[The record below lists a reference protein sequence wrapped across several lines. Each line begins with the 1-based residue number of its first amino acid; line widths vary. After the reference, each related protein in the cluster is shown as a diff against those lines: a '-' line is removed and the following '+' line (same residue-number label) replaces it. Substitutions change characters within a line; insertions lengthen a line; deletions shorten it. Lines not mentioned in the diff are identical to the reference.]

1 MNLSKLSTEF
11 LFLFSCLRQMNTK
24 ITIISLISIFYW
36 LLFKKNKSDFQGS
49 FRDFGDMYPMLYF
62 TSFYSSIYY
71 YFFICSF
78 LFIYLFDKIPE
89 SFEQLEQIL
98 NVNVRTYSSFLN
110 IILVNLEKKKTFWS
124 FNLVNLSGEKSSM
137 LLYISIYKF
146 SLFVCLFV
154 CIQ

>member
-1 MNLSKLSTEF
+1 
-11 LFLFSCLRQMNTK
+11 
-24 ITIISLISIFYW
+24 
-36 LLFKKNKSDFQGS
+36 
-49 FRDFGDMYPMLYF
+49 MYPMLYF

-78 LFIYLFDKIPE
+78 LLIYLFDKIPE
-89 SFEQLEQIL
+89 SFEQLEQVL
-98 NVNVRTYSSFLN
+98 NVNMRTYSSFLN

-146 SLFVCLFV
+146 SLFVCLSV
-154 CIQ
+154 CLYPINVKTAEPIGPKFLWDITFPQVRFMNDENKKKLF